1 MLAFFAPLSWSQEET
16 SPTQVLVDGA
26 LEDFEKKKFDEALQ
40 KLTEAEKLDPNS
52 AFILNLLGAAYTKKK
67 DYTAAKVA
75 FEKSLEKD
83 PNFFPS
89 IFNLGEL
96 LFLQKQYPQALE
108 YFARMLSS
116 APGNELLQF
125 KVTLCLLKTGQKEDA
140 QKLVSRMRFPGDGP
154 AWYYANAALLNE
166 SGDKRKASEYLASA
180 KQLFP
185 DKTSLYS
192 ETFEDLGWPSK

>member
-1 MLAFFAPLSWSQEET
+1 MLAFLAPLSRGQEET
-16 SPTQVLVDGA
+16 SPAQALVDGA
-26 LEDFEKKKFDEALQ
+26 LADFEDKKFDEALQ

-52 AFILNLLGAAYTKKK
+52 AFVLNLLGAAQTKKQ
-67 DYTAAKVA
+67 DYAAAKIS

-89 IFNLGEL
+89 VFNIGEL

-108 YFARMLSS
+108 YFARMLSN

-140 QKLVSRMRFPGDGP
+140 QKLVSRMRFPGEGP
-154 AWYYANAALLNE
+154 AWYYANAALSNE
-166 SGDKRKASEYLASA
+166 AGDKRKASEYLASA
-180 KQLFP
+180 KTFFP

-192 ETFEDLGWPSK
+192 ETFEDLGWPTK

>member
-1 MLAFFAPLSWSQEET
+1 M
-16 SPTQVLVDGA
+16 
-26 LEDFEKKKFDEALQ
+26 
-40 KLTEAEKLDPNS
+40 
-52 AFILNLLGAAYTKKK
+52 
-67 DYTAAKVA
+67 
-75 FEKSLEKD
+75 
-83 PNFFPS
+83 
-89 IFNLGEL
+89 

-185 DKTSLYS
+185 RQ
-192 ETFEDLGWPSK
+192 DLAILRDV